1 MTKILP
7 KLNVKMDGDRQTMVE
22 VAKWKNGIAGGKL
35 VRPKPG
41 VPEDIKYNASC
52 MAVVRIGSGVWFKG
66 KMFGTSLVAAKVL
79 CVNSEDGG
87 PNKSITD
94 YTIDIEVFVQSK
106 AAGQQEA
113 EQRAL
118 VLANAV
124 EDVLA
129 DYPSL
134 DDGVTGLM
142 FIEASGMSM
151 SAAEA
156 GIDGPR
162 IQVTVQATVKARLQ

>member
-1 MTKILP
+1 MA
-7 KLNVKMDGDRQTMVE
+7 GSTM
-22 VAKWKNGIAGGKL
+22 
-35 VRPKPG
+35 
-41 VPEDIKYNASC
+41 Y
-52 MAVVRIGSGVWFKG
+52 
-66 KMFGTSLVAAKVL
+66 AAKAQL
-79 CVNSEDGG
+79 LTLLQANSTLS
-87 PNKSITD
+87 SIQVAYADPGEAGRRESIFFGDINSNTQTPESLASGRRRRLED
-94 YTIDIEVFVQSK
+94 YTIDIHVFVQSK

-134 DDGVTGLM
+134 DDGVSGLM
-142 FIEASGMSM
+142 FIECSGMSM
-151 SAAEA
+151 SASEI

-162 IQVTVQATVKARLQ
+162 VEVTVHATVKARLQ

>member
-1 MTKILP
+1 MAGSTMYA
-7 KLNVKMDGDRQTMVE
+7 VKAQVLTLLAADSTLSSIQVTYGD
-22 VAKWKNGIAGGKL
+22 
-35 VRPKPG
+35 PG
-41 VPEDIKYNASC
+41 EARRRESIFMGD
-52 MAVVRIGSGVWFKG
+52 
-66 KMFGTSLVAAKVL
+66 
-79 CVNSEDGG
+79 VNSTLHTPESLSSGRRRRLE
-87 PNKSITD
+87 D
-94 YTIDIEVFVQSK
+94 YTLDIEIFVQSK

-118 VLANAV
+118 VLAHAV

-142 FIEASGMSM
+142 FVQCRGMSM
-151 SAAEA
+151 STAEA

-162 IQVTVQATVKARLQ
+162 IQVTVHVDVKARLS

>member
-1 MTKILP
+1 MA
-7 KLNVKMDGDRQTMVE
+7 GSTM
-22 VAKWKNGIAGGKL
+22 
-35 VRPKPG
+35 
-41 VPEDIKYNASC
+41 Y
-52 MAVVRIGSGVWFKG
+52 
-66 KMFGTSLVAAKVL
+66 AAKAQL
-79 CVNSEDGG
+79 LTLLLANSTLSNVQCTYGDPGEAQRRE
-87 PNKSITD
+87 SIFLGDVTSNTQTPEALASGRRRRLED

-129 DYPSL
+129 DYPTL
-134 DDGVTGLM
+134 DDAVSGLM
-142 FIEASGMSM
+142 FVEASGMSM
-151 SAAEA
+151 SASEA

>member
-1 MTKILP
+1 M
-7 KLNVKMDGDRQTMVE
+7 
-22 VAKWKNGIAGGKL
+22 
-35 VRPKPG
+35 
-41 VPEDIKYNASC
+41 
-52 MAVVRIGSGVWFKG
+52 
-66 KMFGTSLVAAKVL
+66 
-79 CVNSEDGG
+79 
-87 PNKSITD
+87 
-94 YTIDIEVFVQSK
+94 
-106 AAGQQEA
+106 
-113 EQRAL
+113 
-118 VLANAV
+118 LANAV
-124 EDVLA
+124 EDVLS

>member
-1 MTKILP
+1 MAGSTMYA
-7 KLNVKMDGDRQTMVE
+7 VKAQLLTLLEANSTLSAIQCSYGD
-22 VAKWKNGIAGGKL
+22 
-35 VRPKPG
+35 PG
-41 VPEDIKYNASC
+41 EAMRRESIFMGD
-52 MAVVRIGSGVWFKG
+52 
-66 KMFGTSLVAAKVL
+66 
-79 CVNSEDGG
+79 VNSNVHTPESLSSGRRRRLE
-87 PNKSITD
+87 D
-94 YTIDIEVFVQSK
+94 YTVDIEVFVQSK

-142 FIEASGMSM
+142 FVQCSGMSM
-151 SAAEA
+151 STAEA

-162 IQVTVQATVKARLQ
+162 VQVTVHVDVKARLQ

>member
-1 MTKILP
+1 MAGSTMYA
-7 KLNVKMDGDRQTMVE
+7 VKAQLLTLLQADSTLSSIQVTYGD
-22 VAKWKNGIAGGKL
+22 
-35 VRPKPG
+35 PG
-41 VPEDIKYNASC
+41 EAMRRESIFMGD
-52 MAVVRIGSGVWFKG
+52 
-66 KMFGTSLVAAKVL
+66 
-79 CVNSEDGG
+79 VNSNLHTPESLSAGRRRRLE
-87 PNKSITD
+87 D
-94 YTIDIEVFVQSK
+94 YTLDVEIFVQSK
-106 AAGQQEA
+106 AAGQQEG

-142 FIEASGMSM
+142 FVQCTGMSM
-151 SAAEA
+151 STAEA

-162 IQVTVQATVKARLQ
+162 VQVTVHVDVKARLQ